1 MTSTVRALREAKGWT
16 QAELAGRLEVSRQ
29 TVNAIE
35 TEKYEPSL
43 TLAFK
48 IARLFRQPIERGRT
62 VGRRQFVDDKRGQHR
77 RGP

>member
-1 MTSTVRALREAKGWT
+1 MKNRLRVLRAERQWT
-16 QAELAGRLEVSRQ
+16 QADLAERLEVSRQ

-48 IARLFRQPIERGRT
+48 ISKLFSQQIEEIFDPSTTNG
-62 VGRRQFVDDKRGQHR
+62 KK
-77 RGP
+77 

>member
-1 MTSTVRALREAKGWT
+1 MKNRLRILRAEHNWT
-16 QAELAGRLEVSRQ
+16 QADLAERLEVSRQ

-48 IARLFRQPIERGRT
+48 IARLFARPIEDIFQPGESNGT
-62 VGRRQFVDDKRGQHR
+62 VKA
-77 RGP
+77 